1 MSEALTDKPGEL
13 HILKYSYT
21 TLDVRLR
28 ERERERGGGKLEGR
42 RVKMTDRST
51 EGQTGGSVG
60 PKGQLHST

>member
-28 ERERERGGGKLEGR
+28 ERERGGGKL
-42 RVKMTDRST
+42 
-51 EGQTGGSVG
+51 
-60 PKGQLHST
+60 